1 RTDFHL
7 LRLLLIETV
16 LAEKIL
22 GDVDSQTRGVDWI
35 DGLLVSAQT
44 TCDDFAEDHLI
55 RLEEL
60 QYQKIRYGETG
71 VDRGDGA
78 DGAVRVVRRNRNV
91 ISVGHRGDL
100 LEFRDAPRS
109 GDVRLN
115 DAHRLAFQKLAEP
128 MPAADAL
135 ARGQRDVNRALHFG
149 HRRDVLRRN
158 GFFIKEQAVRL
169 ERANYLDRGL
179 RVPTRMDIDGD
190 VVVRPSGFAHGLD
203 LRHRAPQFRLC
214 DFAVQRRGGERI
226 ELTARE
232 TLCHRFFR
240 ARGERLGSSGN
251 SFDPSVG
258 VDPEFFLR
266 LSAEEFVNGNSQLLS
281 DNVVE
286 RRVNPADGG
295 QHHSAHPV
303 VIQEPVHPV
312 PEFLDVPGAF
322 AHNRPAQIPN
332 GSRDGL
338 NAGEIR
344 PFAPTDNALFG
355 LYSNEQPRAIASD
368 SRQ

>member
-100 LEFRDAPRS
+100 LELRDAPRS

-115 DAHRLAFQKLAEP
+115 DAHGLAFQQLAEP
-128 MPAADAL
+128 VPAEDAL
-135 ARGQRDVNRALHFG
+135 ARGQRDVDRTLHFG

-158 GFFIKEQAVRL
+158 RFFIKEQAVRF
-169 ERANYLDRGL
+169 ERANDLDCGL
-179 RVPTRMDIDGD
+179 GVPAGMDINGY
-190 VVVRPSGFAHGLD
+190 VVIRPSGLAHGLA
-203 LRHRAPQFRLC
+203 LRHRVAQFRLC
-214 DFAVQRRGGERI
+214 DFAVHRRGGERI
-226 ELTARE
+226 ELAARV
-232 TLCHRFFR
+232 TFGHQFFC
-240 ARGERLGSSGN
+240 ARGERLRGSRN
-251 SFDPSVG
+251 SLDPSVG

-266 LSAEEFVNGNSQLLS
+266 LASEEFVDRNSQLLS

-286 RRVNPADGG
+286 RRVYPA
-295 QHHSAHPV
+295 
-303 VIQEPVHPV
+303 
-312 PEFLDVPGAF
+312 
-322 AHNRPAQIPN
+322 
-332 GSRDGL
+332 
-338 NAGEIR
+338 
-344 PFAPTDNALFG
+344 
-355 LYSNEQPRAIASD
+355 
-368 SRQ
+368 